1 MSFSLYAA
9 TVPTYR
15 QILGALAGV
24 LDKAEAF
31 CTEQGIDPAELVGA
45 RLIDDMLPL
54 AFQVKQAAV
63 HSLGAIAGAKQ
74 GQFSPSR
81 DALPDSFADL
91 KAVVAEA
98 QAGLESLS
106 PAEVGALE
114 GRDVTFIAGDF
125 RLEFVAEEFLM
136 TFSLPNFYF
145 HTVTAYDILRAKGVP
160 IGKRDFVG
168 QLRLKQG

>member
-15 QILGALAGV
+15 QILGAL
-24 LDKAEAF
+24 DKAEAF
-31 CTEQGIDPAELVGA
+31 CTEQGIDPSELVGA

-54 AFQVKQAAV
+54 GFQVKQAAV

-81 DALPDSFADL
+81 DALPDSFTAL

-98 QAGLESLS
+98 QAGLEALS
-106 PAEVGALE
+106 PA
-114 GRDVTFIAGDF
+114 DVDGLAGHDVAFVAGDF
-125 RLEFVAEEFLM
+125 RLQFVAEEFLM

-145 HTVTAYDILRAKGVP
+145 HASTAYNILRAKGVP
-160 IGKRDFVG
+160 IGKRDFLG